1 VNPYLATAIAMCT
14 ISIIAII
21 LTAYLATH
29 MNRKAKADLAERLQ
43 PLADLLN
50 GELLPEEVTVRG
62 RWQDHIAEG
71 RMANALDG
79 PGRVFFTRIIDAA
92 GGVSWTWTSSAPK
105 NPEEPR
111 EIKFT
116 CAVSPVCN
124 VVEQGIAERAEP
136 FFAVPGWT
144 RVEYDVEA
152 GHIRLTK
159 PMMTRNDIPGVE
171 AFRQELETLVDIGVW
186 NRELM
191 QPEAPLDSA

>member
-1 VNPYLATAIAMCT
+1 VNPYLATAIAMCA

-29 MNRKAKADLAERLQ
+29 MNRKAKVDLAERLQ
-43 PLADLLN
+43 PLADLID
-50 GELLPEEVTVRG
+50 GELLAEEVTVRG
-62 RWQDHIAEG
+62 RWRDHIAEG

-79 PGRVFFTRIIDAA
+79 PGRVFFTRIIDSA

-111 EIKFT
+111 EVKFV
-116 CAVSPVCN
+116 CSGSPVCD
-124 VVEQGIAERAEP
+124 VVEQEIAGRAEP
-136 FFAVPGWT
+136 FFAIPGWT

-159 PMMTRNDIPGVE
+159 PMMTRNDIPRVE
-171 AFRQELETLVDIGVW
+171 AFREELDTLVAIGQW
-186 NRELM
+186 NRTLM
-191 QPEAPLDSA
+191 QPEGVVDQN